1 MSSKV
6 LNVTQFTW
14 FTWGLNFCPCMTLD
28 EDYVIVSEVDMSRD
42 EDKKD
47 EDGAEHEIG

>member
-1 MSSKV
+1 M
-6 LNVTQFTW
+6 LNLTQFTW

-28 EDYVIVSEVDMSRD
+28 EDYVNVSEVDMSRD

-47 EDGAEHEIG
+47 EDEAEHEIG